1 MINRYE
7 FFSRPVVVTPTNR
20 FRDAFSKDVE
30 ANVIYTVK
38 MLCEPLLA
46 LFVATMA
53 RVKALAATPN
63 ADAQLVPLVRAV
75 GHIMKLFY
83 SLNFVV
89 LPQLVEDNMVAW
101 FNEMQWL
108 LQWTSTSAKLN
119 EHASFETKP
128 GPLLRAQA
136 LVLDAVTLFAQK
148 YEEEIQPFLQAFVSD
163 AWQLLTR
170 ASADQRDDRR
180 VIAAMTFL
188 QTIAQSVHH
197 DLFNNADTLK
207 QICEN
212 VIIPNIMLRGNET
225 NIKRMR
231 ILSTTA
237 LINRLTT
244 IDMNCARVRAPR
256 AQMSIASCSKTIR
269 KNISA
274 AISKAATAT
283 PDAAVPAN

>member
-1 MINRYE
+1 MID
-7 FFSRPVVVTPTNR
+7 VIWLIR

-30 ANVIYTVK
+30 ANVIYAVK

-46 LFVATMA
+46 LFVTTMT
-53 RVKALAATPN
+53 RVKTLAATPN

-89 LPQLVEDNMVAW
+89 LPQLIEDNMVAW

-108 LQWTSTSAKLN
+108 LQWTSTSEKLN
-119 EHASFETKP
+119 EHASSETKP
-128 GPLLRAQA
+128 GALPRAQA

-148 YEEEIQPFLQAFVSD
+148 HEDEIQPFLQAFVSD

-170 ASADQRDDRR
+170 ASTDQRDDRR

-197 DLFNNADTLK
+197 ELFNNADTLK

-212 VIIPNIMLRGNET
+212 VVIPNIMLRGKRNKQTYKQFVKLIGIWIQTTDTDCELFEDNPQDYLSRDIEGSDSDT
-225 NIKRMR
+225 RRRSACELVKVINI
-231 ILSTTA
+231 IF
-237 LINRLTT
+237 I
-244 IDMNCARVRAPR
+244 
-256 AQMSIASCSKTIR
+256 
-269 KNISA
+269 
-274 AISKAATAT
+274 
-283 PDAAVPAN
+283 